1 MKFIRIFTVATT
13 LGITTAALPTRAADL
28 EISTGQVDAI
38 VQALGLKEIL
48 RGAITEQDIDTLNVF
63 IKDTL
68 AGKPAKLPDDLLKR
82 MEGAGDK
89 LQQRL
94 GPILDLVL
102 NVAAEKAKQAL
113 REGLKDEATPQ
124 RVPAPPTARAGQP
137 I

>member
-1 MKFIRIFTVATT
+1 MKLIRFLTVV
-13 LGITTAALPTRAADL
+13 AALLLGVPARAADL

-38 VQALGLKEIL
+38 VQSLGLKEIL

-68 AGKPAKLPDDLLKR
+68 AGKPAKLPDDLVKR
-82 MEGAGDK
+82 LEGAGDK

-113 REGLKDEATPQ
+113 REGLKEQNTPQ
-124 RVPAPPTARAGQP
+124 HGRPAARSGAP

>member
-1 MKFIRIFTVATT
+1 MKLFRTLLAFSGFTLAV
-13 LGITTAALPTRAADL
+13 ALPARAADL
-28 EISTGQVDAI
+28 EISSGQVDAV

-48 RGAITEQDIDTLNVF
+48 RGAITEQDIDSLNVF
-63 IKDTL
+63 IKDSL
-68 AGKPAKLPDDLLKR
+68 AGKPAKLPDDLVKR
-82 MEGAGDK
+82 LEGAGDK

-113 REGLKDEATPQ
+113 REGLKDEAAPQ
-124 RVPAPPTARAGQP
+124 RAPAPPAARSGEP